1 MGNVFDE
8 KILTYYQIN
17 GGVDMWIG
25 GDLNGGVNIDAI
37 GFAPRNDD
45 NSIVPTDIYELF
57 YWDEQ
62 WNSLGVKKPDGDS
75 AVYRNVPQKA
85 LLWLRNLTKGR
96 EERPF
101 TYENGRQIWW

>member
-1 MGNVFDE
+1 
-8 KILTYYQIN
+8 
-17 GGVDMWIG
+17 MWIG

-75 AVYRNVPQKA
+75 AVYRNVPQK
-85 LLWLRNLTKGR
+85 LYYGFVTWLKVEKNDHLHMKTGDRYGGR
-96 EERPF
+96 MKIYKPLKYKLMKKLF
-101 TYENGRQIWW
+101 YL

>member
-1 MGNVFDE
+1 
-8 KILTYYQIN
+8 
-17 GGVDMWIG
+17 MWIG

-62 WNSLGVKKPDGDS
+62 WNSLGVKSLMEIVLFIGMFLKKLYYGF
-75 AVYRNVPQKA
+75 V
-85 LLWLRNLTKGR
+85 T
-96 EERPF
+96 
-101 TYENGRQIWW
+101 

>member
-1 MGNVFDE
+1 
-8 KILTYYQIN
+8 
-17 GGVDMWIG
+17 MWIG

-62 WNSLGVKKPDGDS
+62 WNSLGVKSLMEIVLFIGMFLKS
-75 AVYRNVPQKA
+75 FIMAS
-85 LLWLRNLTKGR
+85 
-96 EERPF
+96 
-101 TYENGRQIWW
+101 